1 MSATA
6 FYEPLGPGRLSS
18 TSATTGPWSPDA
30 QHAGPPS
37 ALLARAIEQ
46 CDPRP
51 DQRLARLTVDILGP
65 VPVAELAVSA
75 RVVRP
80 GRRVTLVEAALH
92 AGDRTVLSARGWR
105 VARPGPPAPPD
116 LGPALDPPDP
126 DTLAPGLHWP
136 GAELDGYLSAVEW
149 RFASGAFA
157 EPGPA
162 RVWAR
167 PRWPL
172 VAGEPTSP
180 FCGVV
185 LVADSGSGVSSVL
198 SPEEWLFM
206 NIDLTVTLH
215 RPPDG
220 PWVFM
225 DAVTTTD
232 PGGVGMARTVLGD
245 GRGPVG
251 MALQTL
257 VVFHRP

>member
-6 FYEPLGPGRLSS
+6 FYEPLGGGRVSS
-18 TSATTGPWSPDA
+18 TAATMGPWSADA

-46 CDPRP
+46 CEPHP

-65 VPVAELAVSA
+65 VPVAELVVSA
-75 RVVRP
+75 RVVRS
-80 GRRVTLVEAALH
+80 GRRVTLVEAALG
-92 AGDRTVLSARGWR
+92 AGDRTVLTARGWR
-105 VARPGPPAPPD
+105 VARPGPPAPPA
-116 LGPALDPPDP
+116 LGPPLEAPDP
-126 DTLAPGLHWP
+126 TTLPSGLHWP
-136 GAELDGYLSAVEW
+136 GAELEGYLSAVEW

-157 EPGPA
+157 APGPA

-167 PRWPL
+167 PRLPL

-180 FCGVV
+180 FCGVT

-206 NIDLTVTLH
+206 NVDLTVVLH
-215 RPPDG
+215 RAPDG

-232 PGGVGMARTVLGD
+232 PGGVGVARTVLGD

-251 MALQTL
+251 LAVQTL
-257 VVFHRP
+257 VVFHRS